1 MNKNMVLALLF
12 ASASAI
18 RMRNDDD
25 ELKLPAVVDE
35 NDQAVDKLIM
45 AQVKKVDDISSK
57 DDEMIETFQK
67 QLDQG
72 LRNAKQ
78 GEMGQA
84 LAVSKLSTIKQTINQ
99 LQDNLKEESEGIQG
113 EVKAMLEKHNQVEI
127 DASKVDKLE
136 KKSQTI
142 LAQFGKINELE
153 GALEIQ
159 DKDAE
164 LATAEQK
171 IKSYVQATKKSVTE
185 GNKKIRETNNQIPES
200 ARIPTDA
207 QYEDQMAFVLKH

>member
-18 RMRNDDD
+18 RITDDD

-35 NDQAVDKLIM
+35 NDQAVDKVIM
-45 AQVKKVDDISSK
+45 AQVKKVDDISAK
-57 DDEMIETFQK
+57 DDEMIESFQK

-72 LRNAKQ
+72 LRNARQ

-99 LQDNLKEESEGIQG
+99 LQDNIKEESEGIQG
-113 EVKAMLEKHNQVEI
+113 EVKAMLEKHNQIEI
-127 DASKVDKLE
+127 ETSKVDKLE

-153 GALEIQ
+153 ASLEIQ

-164 LATAEQK
+164 LATAENK
-171 IKSYVQATKKSVTE
+171 IKSYVQNTKK
-185 GNKKIRETNNQIPES
+185 
-200 ARIPTDA
+200 
-207 QYEDQMAFVLKH
+207 